1 MQFGIA
7 LPHYDFSLPG
17 RPLDWRN
24 VREWAVRAES
34 LGFDS
39 IWVSDHLFL
48 DISRYGGSDKPQ
60 ATVECFT
67 ALGALASATSRVRL
81 GSLVVC
87 NDLRSP
93 ALVAKMIATLDVLSG
108 GRMEIGLGAGWF
120 EPEYEAAGVPFELP
134 GVRVGRLAEAVQI
147 IVGMLSSESFSFA
160 GRHYRVKDAENR
172 PQPIQRPRPPVFIGG
187 KGDRIAR
194 LAGKYADGFNTVW
207 AWTPE
212 AYGDRV
218 RIVNEAAERAGREP
232 ASIKKTLGLYCL
244 PGVST
249 SELDSRWSAYKEATP
264 GVGPDSFDEW
274 KADKLWGNV
283 DQISARLGEFAALGA
298 EEVILGFGLLPFQ
311 IADAEAV
318 EWFAKELLPQGQQ
331 LRG

>member
-1 MQFGIA
+1 MRFGIA

-17 RPLDWRN
+17 QSLDWKN
-24 VREWAVRAES
+24 VRDWAMRAED

-48 DISRYGGSDKPQ
+48 DISRYGGPEKPQ

-67 ALGALASATSRVRL
+67 ALGALAAATSRVRL

-93 ALVAKMIATLDVLSG
+93 ALVAKMAASLDVLSG

-120 EPEYEAAGVPFELP
+120 EAEYDAAGVPFEDA
-134 GVRVGRLAEAVQI
+134 GVRVGRLEEAVQI
-147 IVGMLSSESFSFA
+147 VVGMLSSESFSFE
-160 GRHYRVKDAENR
+160 GRHYRVKDAANR
-172 PQPIQRPRPPVFIGG
+172 PRPVQRPRPPVFIGG

-207 AWTPE
+207 SWTPD

-218 RIVNEAAERAGREP
+218 RLVNEATERAGRHP
-232 ASIKKTLGLYCL
+232 AAVKKTIGLYCL
-244 PGVST
+244 PGT
-249 SELDSRWSAYKEATP
+249 SEHEVDTRWNLYKKAAP
-264 GVGPDSFDEW
+264 GVGPETLDEW
-274 KADKLWGNV
+274 KADKLWG
-283 DQISARLGEFAALGA
+283 DADRILSRLDEFAALGA

-318 EWFAKELLPQGQQ
+318 EWFAKELIPHRRQ